1 VLIKCRFVLFSTKD
15 MFTSD
20 RKTLL
25 LYSQCHDCQLV
36 GVRPLV
42 KHVSSCT
49 DPCCKG
55 PPLLEF
61 LHAEMAMDY
70 LLMGQSKHHKG
81 WMDGWVVGGWAWNIF
96 LLGSSSLDI

>member
-1 VLIKCRFVLFSTKD
+1 MMLCVLIKCRFVLFSTKD

-49 DPCCKG
+49 DPCPKG

-81 WMDGWVVGGWAWNIF
+81 WMDGWVVGG
-96 LLGSSSLDI
+96 